1 MYSLEERLLAVK
13 TYYEMGKNAKATV
26 RRLGYPDESN
36 ISRWVKEYER
46 VKTFTSIGCATA
58 SIQMPKSKQQ

>member
-13 TYYEMGKNAKATV
+13 TYYEMGIADWVIQMNRTFPVGIKSTKEIKN
-26 RRLGYPDESN
+26 
-36 ISRWVKEYER
+36 
-46 VKTFTSIGCATA
+46 FTSIGCATA